1 MKTRACFFTIMAVFF
16 SFYGLCY
23 GQQDTI
29 KLINPSFEDMPR
41 TAKPP
46 RGWYDCGFDNE
57 TPPDVQPSGGFEVM
71 KPAFHGATYLG
82 MVVRDNDTW
91 ERVSQ
96 RLLNPIRGTQCYSF
110 SLDLCRS
117 ELYVSQSRISDAPAN
132 YVTPVKLIIWGG
144 DNYCAKKERLAETSL
159 VSNTE
164 WMQYDFKFEPKQSHT
179 YIMLEAFYKTPV
191 LFPYNGNVLVDNA
204 SSIKPIPC
212 DEDPAL
218 VKIPEVDFTVPSGR
232 SVRVYDKGFTVQ
244 ANVKHIKRKENITY
258 KVNGRVRN
266 DFSFNSH
273 RGILLADVTTF
284 KEGRNT
290 IVIQAV
296 NEAGRAQDQAVLI
309 YEPDE
314 PAVVDAPITPET
326 YEVPT
331 PSVPLPATRKENK
344 KIEGYTREDLK
355 TGQTIP
361 INRLYF
367 KMDHSDINRESYS
380 ALNEIYEFLNA
391 NKDVVIEIGGH
402 TSGLCDDEFCDK
414 LSMDRAKAVV
424 DYLENKGIATDRL
437 KYKGYGKKR
446 PIASNNTAAGRKKN
460 QRVEIKILSMNG

>member
-1 MKTRACFFTIMAVFF
+1 MKTRSSFFTVMAVFF

-23 GQQDTI
+23 GQEDTI

-71 KPAFHGATYLG
+71 KPAFDGATYLG

-96 RLLNPIRGTQCYSF
+96 RLLSPIRGEQCYSF
-110 SLDLCRS
+110 SLSLCRS
-117 ELYVSQSRISDAPAN
+117 ELYVSQSRVSDLPAN
-132 YVTPVKLIIWGG
+132 YVTPVKLVIWGG
-144 DNYCAKKERLAETSL
+144 NDYCGKQERLAETAL
-159 VSNTE
+159 ISNTE

-204 SSIKPIPC
+204 SLIVPIPC
-212 DEDPAL
+212 DEDPVL
-218 VKIPEVDFTVPSGR
+218 VKAPEVDFTVPGGR
-232 SVRVYDKGFTVQ
+232 SVRVYDEGFTIQ
-244 ANVKHIKRKENITY
+244 AMVKHIKRKENITY
-258 KVNGRVRN
+258 KINGKVSG
-266 DFSFNSH
+266 DFSFNAR
-273 RGILLADVTTF
+273 RGLLLADVTKF
-284 KEGRNT
+284 KKGRNT

-314 PAVVDAPITPET
+314 PAIADAPVSRKT
-326 YEVPT
+326 YEVTDP
-331 PSVPLPATRKENK
+331 PIAVPKENK
-344 KIEGYTREDLK
+344 KIEGYTRNDLK

-367 KMDHSDINRESYS
+367 KMDHSDINKESYS
-380 ALNEIYEFLNA
+380 ALDEIYEFLNE
-391 NKDVVIEIGGH
+391 NEDVIIEIGGH

-424 DYLENKGIATDRL
+424 NYLEDKGIPTNRL

-446 PIASNNTAAGRKKN
+446 PIASNNTATGRKKN